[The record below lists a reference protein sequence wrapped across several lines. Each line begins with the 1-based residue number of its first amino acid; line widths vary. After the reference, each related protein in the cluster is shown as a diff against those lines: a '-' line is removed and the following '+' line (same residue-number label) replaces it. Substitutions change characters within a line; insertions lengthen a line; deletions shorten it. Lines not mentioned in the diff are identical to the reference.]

1 MKTALTNEGK
11 ILFFGQNIGQ
21 EYEFKPNN
29 EFIQEKISFHFI
41 VEKHIKDFEC
51 RLIKTPLSLI
61 TDEDAHKL
69 VELEMENWSISEYEK
84 LIIDGTFIYFTPLFV
99 SRNNKQA
106 MINLNRLCFDQH
118 KYLESKGYAL
128 KTYCPIAKRIV
139 TVEEQVES
147 GWITLKTN

>member
-21 EYEFKPNN
+21 DYEFKPNN
-29 EFIQEKISFHFI
+29 KFIQEKISFHFI

-61 TDEDAHKL
+61 TDEDAI
-69 VELEMENWSISEYEK
+69 ELFDMMFSKQHSEK
-84 LIIDGTFIYFTPLFV
+84 SRDFKIDIGKSWTNSFLSNADRFCPFNYIHAFQWL
-99 SRNNKQA
+99 
-106 MINLNRLCFDQH
+106 L
-118 KYLESKGYAL
+118 SKGYAL
-128 KTYCPIAKRIV
+128 SYYCPIAKRIV
-139 TVEEQVES
+139 TVEEQVEA